1 MPHSAF
7 ARKGRHESLAELGR
21 RVHDRGLIAGTEG
34 NLSCR
39 LPGGQILITP
49 AGRAKSEI
57 CENDLALLAPDGA
70 VLRGDPSSERSLHVQ
85 LYQHCPEAVFAVHAH
100 PPSAVAWSL
109 AHPDADKLPAEL
121 LPEALLAFGR
131 VPIAPYARP
140 GSEELAR
147 SIRPF
152 LPDCR
157 AIILGRHGA
166 LTWGESAEEAL
177 ALMEQLEQ
185 VALIL
190 TQAFASGSPRPLPP
204 EEVAAILEARKS

>member
-1 MPHSAF
+1 MPQSAF

-21 RVHDRGLIAGTEG
+21 RVHERGLIAGTEG

-57 CENDLALLAPDGA
+57 SENDLALLSPDGE
-70 VLRGDPSSERSLHVQ
+70 VLRGNPSSERSLHLQ
-85 LYQHCPEAVFAVHAH
+85 LYGRCPEAVFAVHAH

-109 AHPDADKLPAEL
+109 AHPGEREIPAEY

-147 SIRPF
+147 SIAPF

-157 AIILGRHGA
+157 AIVLERHGA
-166 LTWGESAEEAL
+166 LTWGASAEEAL

-185 VALIL
+185 VARIL
-190 TQAFASGSPRPLPP
+190 AQAFASGRPRPLPP
-204 EEVAAILEARKS
+204 EEVAAILEARKP